1 MQTELILTV
10 VGDDRPG
17 MVQDAANCVRE
28 VGGNWLESR
37 MTRLAGKFAGV
48 VRVSLPDAST
58 GDLIEKLESLE
69 GMSIHLEPAGTF
81 EDNPQLRAFTI
92 SIIGP
97 DRPGILDEVTR
108 ALRKSAISVVEL
120 QTRVGPAP
128 MTGIRPFSQ
137 RSICSRHLT
146 QTSAHSRRL
155 STTLPQVWVW
165 TFCWSTSAL

>member
-48 VRVSLPDAST
+48 VRVSLPEVST
-58 GDLIEKLESLE
+58 AVLVEKLESLE
-69 GMSIHLEPAGTF
+69 GMSIHVEPAGRL

-128 MTGIRPFSQ
+128 MTGD
-137 RSICSRHLT
+137 
-146 QTSAHSRRL
+146 QTFFAEVDMLAPPDTDIGILESSLDDIAESLGVEILLEH
-155 STTLPQVWVW
+155 
-165 TFCWSTSAL
+165 

>member
-92 SIIGP
+92 SIIG
-97 DRPGILDEVTR
+97 
-108 ALRKSAISVVEL
+108 
-120 QTRVGPAP
+120 QTVPA
-128 MTGIRPFSQ
+128 S
-137 RSICSRHLT
+137 
-146 QTSAHSRRL
+146 
-155 STTLPQVWVW
+155 
-165 TFCWSTSAL
+165 

>member
-17 MVQDAANCVRE
+17 MVQDASSCVRE
-28 VGGNWLESR
+28 AGGNWLESR

-48 VRVSLPDAST
+48 VRVSLLEASAV
-58 GDLIEKLESLE
+58 DLIEKLESLV
-69 GMSIHLEPAGTF
+69 GMSIHVESAGTL
-81 EDNPQLRAFTI
+81 EDNPQLRALTI

-120 QTRVGPAP
+120 QTRAGPAP
-128 MTGIRPFSQ
+128 MTGD
-137 RSICSRHLT
+137 
-146 QTSAHSRRL
+146 QTFFAEVDMLGPPDTDIGTLETFLDGIVASLGVDILLAH
-155 STTLPQVWVW
+155 
-165 TFCWSTSAL
+165 

>member
-1 MQTELILTV
+1 MQTELILAV

-48 VRVSLPDAST
+48 VRVSLPEAST
-58 GDLIEKLESLE
+58 AVLVEKLESLE
-69 GMSIHLEPAGTF
+69 GMSIHVEPAGTL

-128 MTGIRPFSQ
+128 MTGD
-137 RSICSRHLT
+137 
-146 QTSAHSRRL
+146 QTFFAEVDML
-155 STTLPQVWVW
+155 APPDTDIGTLESSLDEIAESLGVEI
-165 TFCWSTSAL
+165 LLEH